1 MGRNKFQKEERLK
14 SREQIL
20 SLFKEG
26 NTTKAGNIKLIWKY
40 DKLPKS
46 ETNSPYIKVG
56 FSVPKRK
63 IKKAV
68 QRNRIKRKLREIYR
82 LQKDILLDSLKNK
95 NIKLN
100 LFVIYLAEVDFSYHH
115 MEKNFISAAKKM
127 TDTILN
133 SKIS

>member
-40 DKLPKS
+40 DKLPES
-46 ETNSPYIKVG
+46 EANSPCIKVG

-82 LQKDILLDSLKNK
+82 LQKDFLLDSLKNK